1 MTAVKK
7 LVRYVYN
14 VGLSSW
20 GERKYQKL
28 DANTGVHNLKTS
40 SKNGVWLNISFN
52 TEENKN

>member
-1 MTAVKK
+1 MGKRSQRMTAVKK

-28 DANTGVHNLKTS
+28 DANTGVHN
-40 SKNGVWLNISFN
+40 VH
-52 TEENKN
+52 